1 MPEVNDKRQNVIN
14 KLRSKY
20 GSKYLKLWSRSN
32 IEPDN
37 LLKKDWEFM
46 GKYERVMGKLIQ
58 ELFDNKNMKKL
69 NPAIPYN
76 GGEISIQA
84 SEFHYSV
91 PKADKGPYSAVEIA
105 VFRRDGGGRTTE
117 ELFEGHEDGGGD
129 DPVYGFVPITK
140 LVTALKRDGY
150 SDINVAGILE
160 RL

>member
-1 MPEVNDKRQNVIN
+1 
-14 KLRSKY
+14 
-20 GSKYLKLWSRSN
+20 
-32 IEPDN
+32 
-37 LLKKDWEFM
+37 
-46 GKYERVMGKLIQ
+46 
-58 ELFDNKNMKKL
+58 MKKL
-69 NPAIPYN
+69 NSAIPYK

-105 VFRRDGGGRTTE
+105 VFHKDSDTESGRTTE

-160 RL
+160 RLLLLYWELL